1 MQSKICYGITL
12 NNYALQQEKKGEKP
26 QVHEITNQ
34 LHREDLL
41 HREGCI
47 RKRNEMLQSNNF
59 LKNGP
64 ENWHKD
70 MVIMGL
76 TLYSRFLLFPELGA
90 ALSHQLGTVPVPVFP
105 FSQDRSQIPDPRSQP
120 LPARSCT
127 VLQTLVAFSL
137 DSHYSTT
144 MITLLYGYLS
154 FLIGVQAM
162 MTFGFLPAP
171 NTLNRKP
178 PNNFC
183 GNHE

>member
-90 ALSHQLGTVPVPVFP
+90 ALSHQLGTVPVPVLP
-105 FSQDRSQIPDPRSQP
+105 FSQDRSQIPDPRSQS
-120 LPARSCT
+120 LPARLHAQSCKHWWHFPWIP
-127 VLQTLVAFSL
+127 VIPQL
-137 DSHYSTT
+137 
-144 MITLLYGYLS
+144 
-154 FLIGVQAM
+154 
-162 MTFGFLPAP
+162 
-171 NTLNRKP
+171 
-178 PNNFC
+178 
-183 GNHE
+183 

>member
-59 LKNGP
+59 FKNGP

-76 TLYSRFLLFPELGA
+76 TMYSRFLLFPELRA

-105 FSQDRSQIPDPRSQP
+105 FSQDRSQILDPRSQIPDPSPSQLGYMHSPANTGGIFLGFP
-120 LPARSCT
+120 LFHSYDHP
-127 VLQTLVAFSL
+127 SL
-137 DSHYSTT
+137 W
-144 MITLLYGYLS
+144 LL
-154 FLIGVQAM
+154 I
-162 MTFGFLPAP
+162 LPHWSS
-171 NTLNRKP
+171 
-178 PNNFC
+178 
-183 GNHE
+183 GNDDIWFPSSSQYTE